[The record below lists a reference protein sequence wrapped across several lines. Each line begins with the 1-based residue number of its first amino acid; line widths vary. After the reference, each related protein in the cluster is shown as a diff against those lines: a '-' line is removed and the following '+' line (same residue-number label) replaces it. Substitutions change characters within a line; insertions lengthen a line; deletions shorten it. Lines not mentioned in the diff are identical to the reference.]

1 MVGLSRRLVA
11 AGSLFAAL
19 VVGAAA
25 CTSSTS
31 SNGTGSGSGPA
42 AGPSG
47 QSSGAARTGT
57 IALLL
62 PESKTAR
69 YEAADKPYFEAKF
82 ASLCPSCKII
92 YSNANQD
99 SALQQ
104 NQAEQ
109 ALTNGAKVLVLDPV
123 DGKAAA
129 VIARSAA
136 AKGVKVLS
144 YDRLIQGAA
153 VDAYVSFN
161 NQLVGQLQGKAL
173 LDRLGANPTR
183 GQIIMINGSKD
194 DPNALD
200 FNKGALSVL
209 NGKVTIG
216 YQTFTP
222 DWSPDQAGTEMDQ
235 AITKVG
241 KGNII
246 GVYSANDGMAGAIIA
261 SLKRAGVTP
270 LPPVTGQD
278 AELAAVQRILVG
290 DQFMTIYKP
299 IKPEAEQAATLA
311 YALLQGQSVT
321 SIATARS
328 DNGAGQVP
336 SVLFTP
342 VELTKTNISSTVVK
356 DGFIK
361 ASALCAGTYAAACSS
376 AGIAS

>member
-1 MVGLSRRLVA
+1 VVGTPRRLLA
-11 AGSLFAAL
+11 AGSLLAAL

-25 CTSSTS
+25 CTSSNGGS
-31 SNGTGSGSGPA
+31 SSSSPSGSA
-42 AGPSG
+42 ASQGSISG
-47 QSSGAARTGT
+47 TV
-57 IALLL
+57 ALLL

-82 ASLCPSCKII
+82 TQLCPSCKII

-129 VIARSAA
+129 VIARDAA
-136 AKGVKVLS
+136 AKGVKVVS
-144 YDRLIQGAA
+144 YDRLIQGGP
-153 VDAYVSFN
+153 VNAYVSFD
-161 NQLVGQLQGKAL
+161 NQLVGKLQGQAL
-173 LDRLGANPTR
+173 LDKLGAKAKS

-209 NGKVTIG
+209 AGKVNIG

-241 KGNII
+241 KGNIV
-246 GVYSANDGMAGAIIA
+246 GVYSANDSMAGAVIA
-261 SLKRAGVTP
+261 SLKRAGVAP

-278 AELAAVQRILVG
+278 AELTAVQRIVVG
-290 DQFMTIYKP
+290 DQFMSVYKA

-311 YALLQGQSVT
+311 YTLLQGRPID

-336 SVLFTP
+336 SVLLTP
-342 VELTKTNISSTVVK
+342 VELTKSNINSTVIK

-361 ASALCAGTYAAACSS
+361 ASALCAGRYASACSA
-376 AGIAS
+376 AGITP